1 LTRLATG
8 LSQSSNRIEDAWWET
23 RLAAHIDRLLADN
36 AEETLIAVLDQLY
49 NGGSRAYDELADMV
63 ESCAETRRAEAAEGL
78 DVVT

>member
-1 LTRLATG
+1 LQPR
-8 LSQSSNRIEDAWWET
+8 LSQSSNRIEDAFWET

-63 ESCAETRRAEAAEGL
+63 ESPAPKRAARKPPA
-78 DVVT
+78 DWMSS